1 MKPEN
6 TSVGSI
12 LAAMIYQIEKA
23 NDHKSNLVSDS
34 WMS

>member
-1 MKPEN
+1 MNTES

-23 NDHKSNLVSDS
+23 NQVVDS
-34 WMS
+34 E